1 MWRGCSGLTT
11 TSIGLFNFKDHP
23 LCCSRYRDTNLIQNS
38 SLVDVLA
45 PRRPVIVFRSNSSFI
60 HDRCGTMGVLLFD
73 KMSVVKTVVFIAQ
86 SAALRVGLEPPFAA
100 LLVIKWNYFSTGHTN
115 ARTPLENNIIS
126 VRHAKVCY
134 VGRVIHTYTHTHT
147 CIRTYVHTYIR
158 TYIHTHVCV
167 CVCVCV
173 CMCVCVCFR

>member
-1 MWRGCSGLTT
+1 M
-11 TSIGLFNFKDHP
+11 
-23 LCCSRYRDTNLIQNS
+23 NLIQNN
-38 SLVDVLA
+38 SLADVLAIA

-73 KMSVVKTVVFIAQ
+73 KMSVAKTVVFIAQ
-86 SAALRVGLEPPFAA
+86 SAALSVGLEPPFAA

-126 VRHAKVCY
+126 VRHVKVCY
-134 VGRVIHTYTHTHT
+134 VRRVIHTYTHTYMH
-147 CIRTYVHTYIR
+147 TYVRTHIYTNIHT
-158 TYIHTHVCV
+158 HTHVCV

-173 CMCVCVCFR
+173 CFR